1 MNYHN
6 LQLTLNNVKKIVR
19 HVHYFQE
26 EILLKYI
33 DYIEKSYTEHSF
45 QYICLLF
52 GIYSG
57 IACSIYT
64 SLMIGFDN
72 KWSIFTG
79 FMKELTI
86 FQFIIFFITT
96 FLIGFITSTINI
108 LCFTMVKQV
117 RNPKDIILK
126 VRNNR
131 YDNYVNSLYIPVE
144 YNVTAEQIN
153 QNDNQNNENI
163 PVTDDVHEH
172 NE

>member
-6 LQLTLNNVKKIVR
+6 LQLTLNTVKKYVR
-19 HVHYFQE
+19 NVHYLQE

-64 SLMIGFDN
+64 SLIIGFDN

-86 FQFIIFFITT
+86 FQFIIFFSTT
-96 FLIGFITSTINI
+96 FLIGFITSTINV
-108 LCFTMVKQV
+108 LCFTIVKQV

-126 VRNNR
+126 VRRARNEH
-131 YDNYVNSLYIPVE
+131 YVNSLYIPVE
-144 YNVTAEQIN
+144 YNVTVEQVN
-153 QNDNQNNENI
+153 QDFDENM
-163 PVTDDVHEH
+163 PVTNEVHEH